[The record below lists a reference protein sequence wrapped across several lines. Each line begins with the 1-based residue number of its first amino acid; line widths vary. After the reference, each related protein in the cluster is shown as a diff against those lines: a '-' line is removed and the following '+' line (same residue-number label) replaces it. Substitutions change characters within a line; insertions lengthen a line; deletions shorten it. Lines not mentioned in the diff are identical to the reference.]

1 VIAEFWLEN
10 LAAADWVAMTKDRGG
25 SPYIK
30 GPDFGRSSGS
40 PRNGCKAH
48 PTPRRR
54 ANSKQ
59 PPHHRQGMSLSL
71 SLCALLL
78 LSNSKELPA
87 SPGSEVGRRWRV
99 EPGGGLAGMS
109 AAGADRGG
117 VQHRPPVELRHGP
130 CHFWAG
136 RCTIIWHDSK
146 HGTARHEIF

>member
-1 VIAEFWLEN
+1 MIAEFWLEN

-59 PPHHRQGMSLSL
+59 PPHYRQGMPFA
-71 SLCALLL
+71 LCVCVLPL
-78 LSNSKELPA
+78 LSNSKEFARPA
-87 SPGSEVGRRWRV
+87 PRRRA
-99 EPGGGLAGMS
+99 PSAR
-109 AAGADRGG
+109 AAGEWSPA
-117 VQHRPPVELRHGP
+117 
-130 CHFWAG
+130 A
-136 RCTIIWHDSK
+136 
-146 HGTARHEIF
+146 A